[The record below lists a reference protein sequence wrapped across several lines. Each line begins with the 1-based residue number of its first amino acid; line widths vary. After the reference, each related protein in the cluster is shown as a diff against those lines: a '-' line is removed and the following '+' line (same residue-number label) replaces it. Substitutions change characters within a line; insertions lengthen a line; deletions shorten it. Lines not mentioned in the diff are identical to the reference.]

1 MAGDGV
7 RSREGGKTVKMD
19 RVKGI
24 RNRQQRGET
33 CRRRGRGRGE
43 EVGGSCLTPRSAA
56 LDLR

>member
-24 RNRQQRGET
+24 GNRQRAERRDR
-33 CRRRGRGRGE
+33 RRRGRGRGE
-43 EVGGSCLTPRSAA
+43 EVGGLMSNSQKRST
-56 LDLR
+56 